1 MKKILMV
8 VSSRAKMDTNDAPTG
23 AWLEELAASYYV
35 FVDAG
40 CDVEIASPTGGAA
53 PLDPLSLEEPWL
65 TSAGKRF
72 RADSVATARLAST
85 RRLSDLEAA
94 TFDAIYCVGGA
105 ATAWDFPGNSA
116 LAAIV
121 QSLHATCRPV
131 AGVCHGVLGLTK
143 ARTVEGAP
151 IVAGRAVTGISN
163 AEETLTGFDKL
174 VPVLPETRLRELGAR
189 YSCAAP
195 LAEHV
200 VVDGNLLTG
209 QNPASAGPLA
219 QAVLQLLAR
228 DPQLLTAT

>member
-1 MKKILMV
+1 
-8 VSSRAKMDTNDAPTG
+8 MDGNGAPTG

-40 CDVEIASPTGGAA
+40 CEVEIASPAGGAA

-65 TSAGKRF
+65 TAAGKRF
-72 RADSVATARLAST
+72 REDGVATTKLENT
-85 RRLSDLEAA
+85 RRLSSVAHA

-105 ATAWDFPGNSA
+105 ATAWDFPGNTE
-116 LAAIV
+116 LAGIV
-121 QSLHATCRPV
+121 QSLHAMRRPV

-143 ARTVEGAP
+143 ARTAEGAP
-151 IVAGRAVTGISN
+151 IVSGRAVTGISN

-174 VPVLPETRLRELGAR
+174 VPVLPETRLRELGAL

-200 VVDGNLLTG
+200 VVDGNVLTG

-219 QAVLQLLAR
+219 RAVIQ
-228 DPQLLTAT
+228 QLTAT